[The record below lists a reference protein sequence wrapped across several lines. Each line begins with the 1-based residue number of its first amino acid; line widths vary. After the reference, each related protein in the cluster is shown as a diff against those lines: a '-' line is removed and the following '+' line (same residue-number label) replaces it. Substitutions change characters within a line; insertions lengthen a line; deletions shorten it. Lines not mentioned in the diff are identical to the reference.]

1 LIVIVRCLKEK
12 KMKDKAI
19 IITGANGNVGS
30 YFAQQY
36 LKLDENLILII
47 HKNEHRIGEL
57 KKDFPKKIRIVQ
69 TDIQNLIKLEQ
80 DLSQI
85 IEETNWQPDRLV
97 HTATIH
103 SYDFQPLVQSDP
115 ELWKKIINTNL
126 VGTFNI
132 LKSVLPYFKENDY
145 GKIVLFGS
153 NVTRIGLPKGSA
165 YSASKAGIAN
175 ISRTLASEEAGN
187 NIIINTVSPGPIK
200 IDDSHFSESYRKFRE
215 QYYSEKIREIPLK
228 RCASFEDI
236 FGLCKFLLSEEN
248 SYITGEEFFVTGGKL

>member
-1 LIVIVRCLKEK
+1 
-12 KMKDKAI
+12 MKNKAI

-30 YFAQQY
+30 YFARQY

-47 HKNEHRIGEL
+47 HKNEQRIIDL
-57 KKDFPKKIRIVQ
+57 KKDFPKKIKIIQ
-69 TDIQNLIKLEQ
+69 TDLQNLPKLEQ

-85 IEETNWQPDRLV
+85 IDEINWQPDRLV

-103 SYDFQPLVQSDP
+103 SYDFQPLVKTDP

-132 LKSVLPYFKENDY
+132 LKSVLPYFKKQKY

-153 NVTRIGLPKGSA
+153 NVTRTGLPKGSA

-175 ISRTLASEEAGN
+175 ISRTLASEEAGS

-228 RCASFEDI
+228 RCASFGDI
-236 FGLCKFLLSEEN
+236 FGLCKFLLSEDN